1 LKALANDALANA
13 FSVVCLRVFV
23 KPRVGATLGLVNL
36 NRSATLKTL
45 ANDAL
50 ANAFSVACLRLFVEP
65 RVGTTLGWNW
75 LTPLALALLNGNACG
90 VGIT

>member
-1 LKALANDALANA
+1 VCQRVIVNPILGAQLGIVILK
-13 FSVVCLRVFV
+13 
-23 KPRVGATLGLVNL
+23 P
-36 NRSATLKTL
+36 SATLKTL